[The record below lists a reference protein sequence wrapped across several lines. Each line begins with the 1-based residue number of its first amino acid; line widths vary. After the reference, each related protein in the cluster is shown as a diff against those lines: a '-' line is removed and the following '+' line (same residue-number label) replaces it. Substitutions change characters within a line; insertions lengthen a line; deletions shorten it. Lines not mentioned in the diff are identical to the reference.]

1 MDIPFPR
8 QFGSKSAHALLLQ
21 QHLHDQMMSQS
32 EFCDVTL
39 VVDNVEIKAHWCVLV
54 SCPYFQSLYD
64 SGLAERF
71 SGTVELHIGKPGAV
85 RSALEFLYLGNVKIS
100 YDNVQELLEVA
111 DYFQIMELKRACQ
124 DYLYSVNIN
133 TDNCVRICLMC
144 SLYDLDLYTRAFD
157 FLRGNLP
164 EVMQK
169 EDILSLTHD
178 SVLSLVTDLS
188 LCYVSQSDF
197 FRFIVRWVQFEEEVR
212 LTYFEELFC
221 ALNLLGIP
229 KKYLEEEVEQHKF
242 VSGSEKC
249 KDEVLSVKSKY
260 KAGLI
265 EEDSGMRD
273 VVIVAGGSGDGL
285 YFNNLFHLFPFSESI
300 SVCSVYGFVVN
311 EGRWIELAPL
321 PVKMRKPVV
330 TYDPLGYL
338 YVFNTAHS
346 NYDSVFIVYKYNIE
360 EKTWTSFRLQIPD
373 SITNVFIQNI
383 VSCNSRLY
391 AIVSGN
397 MPSAHKTPPVE
408 EWQTVLL
415 EVKEDT
421 ESVIKCNLFQGNTTN
436 AQITSLGVNNRHVC
450 VLVWKHGAKG
460 KKSRQYAKFV
470 MYDAVTEKKLDQ
482 SKGAFWDSIL
492 IPIENEL
499 VTCRMGKYTAKKYSF
514 SDKRWKGVKGQIMSQ
529 LPEDPTR
536 QDFSYHSDGV
546 NFYVFGGKDA
556 STKKLL
562 DTAFRFNFEKR
573 KWTKLENMPQ
583 AVMQSAICHVKMPAD
598 HVRCHI
604 SCPHC
609 VYHTRKSQ
617 AVYDVECSFDE
628 GDDDTDC
635 DYSYDDDEEDF
646 PSDHWEDYFDYYDPY
661 QDPYQDWY

>member
-8 QFGSKSAHALLLQ
+8 QMGSKSTHALILQ
-21 QHLHDQMMSQS
+21 RHLHDQMMSQS

-39 VVDNVEIKAHWCVLV
+39 VVENVEIKAHWCVLV

-64 SGLAERF
+64 SGLVERF
-71 SGTVELHIGKPGAV
+71 SGTVQLHIGKPTSV
-85 RSALEFLYLGNVKIS
+85 RSALEFLYLGNAEIS
-100 YDNVQELLEVA
+100 YENVQELLEVA
-111 DYFQIMELKRACQ
+111 DYFQITELKGACQ

-178 SVLSLVTDLS
+178 SVMSLLSDPS

-197 FRFIVRWVQFEEEVR
+197 FQFIVRWVQFEEEIR

-221 ALNLLGIP
+221 ALNILSISMKFLD
-229 KKYLEEEVEQHKF
+229 EVVEKHKF
-242 VSGSEKC
+242 VNSSEKC
-249 KDEVLSVKSKY
+249 RDLVLNMKSKY
-260 KAGLI
+260 SAGLV
-265 EEDSGMRD
+265 EEDSGTRD
-273 VVIVAGGSGDGL
+273 VIIVAGGCGHGL

-300 SVCSVYGFVVN
+300 SVSTVYGFIVS

-321 PVKMRKPVV
+321 PEQMRKPVI
-330 TYDPLGYL
+330 TYDPRGYL
-338 YVFNTAHS
+338 YVFNTSES
-346 NYDSVFIVYKYNIE
+346 NYDSIFIMYKYNIE

-373 SITNVFIQNI
+373 SIKNMFIQNI

-391 AIVSGN
+391 AIISGH
-397 MPSAHKTPPVE
+397 MPTPNRTPPVE
-408 EWQTVLL
+408 EWNTVLL

-421 ESVIKCNLFQGNTTN
+421 ESIVKCYLFKGNATHT
-436 AQITSLGVNNRHVC
+436 QTTSLEVSNRHVC
-450 VLVWKHGAKG
+450 VLAWKHGSKG
-460 KKSRQYAKFV
+460 KKNPRPKFI
-470 MYDAVTEKKLDQ
+470 MYDTVYEKRIDH
-482 SKGAFWDSIL
+482 SKGAYWDNIL
-492 IPIENEL
+492 VPVENDL
-499 VTCRMGKYTAKKYSF
+499 LACRMGKITAKKFSF
-514 SDKRWKGVKGQIMSQ
+514 NEKRWKAVKSQ
-529 LPEDPTR
+529 VISHLPEDPTR
-536 QDFSYHSDGV
+536 QDFSYHSDGA
-546 NFYVFGGKDA
+546 NFYVFGGKDS

-562 DTAFRFNFEKR
+562 DSAFMFNFESR
-573 KWTKLENMPQ
+573 KWAKLENMPQ
-583 AVMQSAICHVKMPAD
+583 ALMQSATCHVKMPAD

-617 AVYDVECSFDE
+617 AVYDVECPFEE

-635 DYSYDDDEEDF
+635 DYSYDDEDDF
-646 PSDHWEDYFDYYDPY
+646 ASDHWEDYFDYYDPY
-661 QDPYQDWY
+661 QDWY